1 MDAPSK
7 PLFTLMTLMR
17 RTVARGPKQAGNHC
31 QKVHEERV
39 MQKHLDVQHV
49 QADAHPGQS
58 LRVLIPWIAMA
69 LQIKTRLWLGG
80 VVSEHRAS
88 ASLRCLVPSG

>member
-7 PLFTLMTLMR
+7 PLFTLMTEIAEPSLD
-17 RTVARGPKQAGNHC
+17 GPKQAGNHC
-31 QKVHEERV
+31 QKVHENRV

-58 LRVLIPWIAMA
+58 LP
-69 LQIKTRLWLGG
+69 
-80 VVSEHRAS
+80 
-88 ASLRCLVPSG
+88 